1 MLSKTN
7 SEMKLKILIDMKN
20 YFESLT
26 DEELISLMGG
36 ELLPE
41 FIDKLTLKEIMCLF
55 YSIREK
61 TPWP

>member
-61 TPWP
+61 TP

>member
-1 MLSKTN
+1 
-7 SEMKLKILIDMKN
+7 MKLKILIDMKN

-61 TPWP
+61 TP